1 MVEAY
6 AFAGT
11 TMTVL
16 VPGAASG
23 GAFTMLHVIK
33 PNGCSTPPHSH
44 DAEAEISYVLAGTLG
59 VETEGRRASVGAG
72 ECVTLPPTRP
82 HRLFNDSGADV
93 REFLLCA
100 PAQFDRFVAAAGT
113 PVAPYAQPAA
123 MTDADRKRLVATAP
137 EFGIQLLGSVSPQ
150 DAAHPIA
157 PRAPETLDLPG
168 MAFHV
173 LARLGNTGADLVLLR
188 GSLAPGSNLT
198 LNSDSD
204 PGCLF
209 VIDGELEV
217 AHADIPD
224 DWKRLRPD
232 QAIAVEPAARYTA
245 RACGPTPVNL
255 LMVTTM
261 RMVRKFATVSSTA
274 SGAPAS
280 GD

>member
-16 VPGAASG
+16 MPGAASG
-23 GAFTMLHVIK
+23 GAFTVLHVIK

-44 DAEAEISYVLAGTLG
+44 EAEVEIPYVLAGTLG
-59 VETEGRRASVGAG
+59 VETEGRRASVSAG
-72 ECVTLPPTRP
+72 ECVTLPPARP

-123 MTDADRKRLVATAP
+123 MADADRKRLVAKAP
-137 EFGIQLLGSVSPQ
+137 EFGIELLASASPQ
-150 DAAHPIA
+150 DAAHSIA
-157 PRAPETLDLPG
+157 PRAPETVNLPG
-168 MAFHV
+168 MPLDV
-173 LARLGNTGADLVLLR
+173 LARLGNTDADLVLLR
-188 GSLAPGSNLT
+188 GSLASGSSLNLH
-198 LNSDSD
+198 SQGD

-217 AHADIPD
+217 AHAEMPD
-224 DWKRLRPD
+224 TWKRLCPN

-245 RACGPTPVNL
+245 RACGPTPINL

-261 RMVRKFATVSSTA
+261 RIVRKFATVSSTA
-274 SGAPAS
+274 AGAPAS